1 MEAAEFKVN
10 LDAMRHT
17 DIRTVHKDMLVDI
30 QDVRI
35 DTSLP
40 KRERIE
46 DFIQQIKNPYCYRHG
61 DYIVKVS
68 FTDTETTLEDRLIN
82 YIRSK

>member
-1 MEAAEFKVN
+1 MEATKFKMD

-17 DIRTVHKDMLVDI
+17 DIRTVNKDMLVDI

-40 KRERIE
+40 KQERIE
-46 DFIQQIKNPYCYRHG
+46 DFIRQIKNPYCYRHG

>member
-1 MEAAEFKVN
+1 METTKFKMD

-17 DIRTVHKDMLVDI
+17 DIRTVNKDMLVDI

-40 KRERIE
+40 KQERIE
-46 DFIQQIKNPYCYRHG
+46 DFIRQIKNPYCYRHG